1 MAMHGIP
8 VIFQTSINLLYF
20 RNPYRIKFWPVPLL
34 FLCKNC
40 ESPTQMM
47 ISWLTLTSC
56 NGLVVVYQT
65 LCSLTWMLINNI
77 EQCEESIFRTIHNFI
92 LIGGV
97 AYDDF
102 FIFRKLAVIFEFLF
116 QMGQLILKWRL
127 FIFQPIRK

>member
-1 MAMHGIP
+1 MLNYY
-8 VIFQTSINLLYF
+8 S
-20 RNPYRIKFWPVPLL
+20 
-34 FLCKNC
+34 
-40 ESPTQMM
+40 
-47 ISWLTLTSC
+47 

-116 QMGQLILKWRL
+116 QMGQLILR
-127 FIFQPIRK
+127 